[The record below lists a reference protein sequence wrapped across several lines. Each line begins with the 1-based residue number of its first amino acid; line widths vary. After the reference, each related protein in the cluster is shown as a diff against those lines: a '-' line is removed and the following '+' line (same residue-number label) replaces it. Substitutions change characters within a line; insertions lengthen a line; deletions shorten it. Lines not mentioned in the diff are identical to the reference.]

1 MAHYAFIDENNVVVE
16 VIAGKK
22 EGEDNT
28 DWEIEYAKF
37 RPGLKCKRTSYNT
50 KAGIHYSWINGEYV
64 ISPDQSKAFR
74 KNYAG
79 AGYVYDEQRDMFYT
93 EKPFNSWTLNET
105 KGLWE
110 PPIQPVE
117 LTEEEENNLVNQ
129 FWNEDLLKWEKKIR
143 NSSGEWVLYNSI

>member
-79 AGYVYDEQRDMFYT
+79 VGYVYDEQRDMFYI

-117 LTEEEENNLVNQ
+117 LTEEEENNFVNQ
-129 FWNEDLLKWEKKIR
+129 FWNEDLSKWEKKIR

>member
-16 VIAGKK
+16 VIVGKN

-37 RPGLKCKRTSYNT
+37 RPGLRCKRTSYNT
-50 KAGIHYSWINGEYV
+50 RAGVHHSWINSEYV
-64 ISPDQSKAFR
+64 VSPDQSKAFR

-79 AGYVYDEQRDMFYT
+79 IGYIYDEQRDMFYL

-105 KGLWE
+105 RGYWE
-110 PPIQPVE
+110 PPTQSVE
-117 LTEEEENNLVNQ
+117 LTEEEENSFVTQ
-129 FWNEDLLKWEKKIR
+129 VWNEELLTWEKKIQ
-143 NSSGEWVLYNSI
+143 NSEGELVPYNSI

>member
-16 VIAGKK
+16 VIAGKN

-37 RPGLKCKRTSYNT
+37 RPGLRCKRTSYNT
-50 KAGIHYSWINGEYV
+50 RAGVHHSWINSEYV
-64 ISPDQSKAFR
+64 VSPDQSKAFR

-79 AGYVYDEQRDMFYT
+79 IGYIYDEQRDMFYL

-105 KGLWE
+105 RGYWE
-110 PPIQPVE
+110 PPTQSVE
-117 LTEEEENNLVNQ
+117 LTEEEENSFVTQ
-129 FWNEDLLKWEKKIR
+129 VWNEELLTWEKKIQ
-143 NSSGEWVLYNSI
+143 NSEGELVPYNSI

>member
-79 AGYVYDEQRDMFYT
+79 VGYVYDEQRDMFYI

-117 LTEEEENNLVNQ
+117 LTEEEENNFVNQ
-129 FWNEDLLKWEKKIR
+129 FWNEDLSKWEKKIR
-143 NSSGEWVLYNSI
+143 NSSGEWVLYSSI